1 MGGLKSN
8 GKGVEVW
15 FGETSKYV
23 LGKSDRVVRDVSVI
37 KIKFMKKKTND
48 IIIDNKPNSDMSPKE
63 RRLMELINGAE
74 PKDEAEKQIIKEIK
88 EIEAKGDVVWIPS
101 D

>member
-1 MGGLKSN
+1 
-8 GKGVEVW
+8 
-15 FGETSKYV
+15 
-23 LGKSDRVVRDVSVI
+23 
-37 KIKFMKKKTND
+37 MKKKSND

-63 RRLMELINGAE
+63 RRLMELINGDE
-74 PKDEAEKQIIKEIK
+74 PKDESEKQIVKEIK

>member
-1 MGGLKSN
+1 MNWSN
-8 GKGVEVW
+8 
-15 FGETSKYV
+15 SN
-23 LGKSDRVVRDVSVI
+23 S
-37 KIKFMKKKTND
+37 MAKKKTMD

-74 PKDEAEKQIIKEIK
+74 PKDESEKQIVKEIK
-88 EIEAKGDVVWIPS
+88 EIKDKGQVVWIPS

>member
-1 MGGLKSN
+1 MA
-8 GKGVEVW
+8 
-15 FGETSKYV
+15 
-23 LGKSDRVVRDVSVI
+23 
-37 KIKFMKKKTND
+37 KKKTYD
-48 IIIDNKPNSDMSPKE
+48 IIIDNKPNNDMSPKE

-74 PKDEAEKQIIKEIK
+74 PKDEAEKQIVKEIK

>member
-1 MGGLKSN
+1 
-8 GKGVEVW
+8 
-15 FGETSKYV
+15 
-23 LGKSDRVVRDVSVI
+23 
-37 KIKFMKKKTND
+37 MKKKTYD

-63 RRLMELINGAE
+63 RRLMELINGVE
-74 PKDEAEKQIIKEIK
+74 PKDESEKQMVKEIQ

>member
-1 MGGLKSN
+1 
-8 GKGVEVW
+8 
-15 FGETSKYV
+15 
-23 LGKSDRVVRDVSVI
+23 
-37 KIKFMKKKTND
+37 MKKKYND

-74 PKDEAEKQIIKEIK
+74 PKDEAEKQIVKEIK

>member
-1 MGGLKSN
+1 MA
-8 GKGVEVW
+8 
-15 FGETSKYV
+15 
-23 LGKSDRVVRDVSVI
+23 
-37 KIKFMKKKTND
+37 KKKTMD

-74 PKDEAEKQIIKEIK
+74 PKDESEKQMVKEIQ
-88 EIEAKGDVVWIPS
+88 EIEAKGGMAWIPS